1 MSSAWLTGATGTWG
15 GAFAHALLDAGFDV
29 LALGRHD
36 APVLA
41 TEATRLGRAWGFVP
55 FDLAAPAADPDDLM
69 ARMAADAPAALR
81 GVPDLLVHAAVSI
94 DGDRAALAAAD
105 YLGPVA
111 LIDGVASA
119 MLQRESGRI
128 GVLVPQNARLGL
140 AGLGDLAAP
149 QAALWT
155 WCEARRAELERSGR
169 DVRLTIV
176 VPPRAASTTQ
186 RYVTRQSGHSARLHE
201 ANATGLLRD
210 IVAGRRRAGR
220 RPWLAAL
227 AMLVR

>member
-15 GAFAHALLDAGFDV
+15 GAFARALLGAGYDV
-29 LALGRHD
+29 LALGRND

-55 FDLAAPAADPDDLM
+55 FDLAAPPADPDGLL
-69 ARMAADAPAALR
+69 ARVAAGAPAPLR
-81 GVPDLLVHAAVSI
+81 GAPDLLVHAAVSI

-111 LIDGVASA
+111 LIDSVARA
-119 MLQRESGRI
+119 MLQRGSGRL

-140 AGLGDLAAP
+140 AGLGDLSAP

-176 VPPRAASTTQ
+176 MPPRSASTTQ
-186 RYVTRQSGHSARLHE
+186 RYVARQSGHSARLHE
-201 ANATGLLRD
+201 ADATGLLRD
-210 IVAGRRRAGR
+210 ILAGRRRAGR